1 MVKLKITIIVT
12 RLVYHLLFTPILYFM
27 MLFII

>member
-1 MVKLKITIIVT
+1 MVKLK
-12 RLVYHLLFTPILYFM
+12 LVYHLLFTPILYFM